1 VNGWVAEDRLH
12 LEWSYSQRVHRRAT
26 VERLTQGFLE
36 ALEALIVHCQSP
48 EAGGFTLSDFP
59 LAQLDQDELDK
70 AFEEVEFEKER
81 L

>member
-1 VNGWVAEDRLH
+1 
-12 LEWSYSQRVHRRAT
+12 
-26 VERLTQGFLE
+26 VERLAQGFLE

-70 AFEEVEFEKER
+70 AFEEVEFEEER
-81 L
+81 F